1 MTEPPRQ
8 VGPGHLKACI
18 RDDILV
24 PMKEAIAM
32 KADQ

>member
-1 MTEPPRQ
+1 MTALLPQ
-8 VGPGHLKACI
+8 VGRGHSKACI